1 MKSIV
6 IALTLLVT
14 NVFALDDFDL
24 YRYGPS
30 DKIVI
35 EREAFILKFVFYDSF
50 ESLQVGYK
58 EATGDKKEG
67 EVRGFTMVSR
77 TQDICTVHVV
87 KAQLWDDRE
96 DLTILGHEVYHC
108 TFASHTT
115 VVADK
120 DQEKTDEDK
129 LLEEDRRLELEG
141 LEEECESNT
150 RFDFIAGCKELLE
163 TK

>member
-1 MKSIV
+1 MKSIL

-24 YRYGPS
+24 YRYGPN
-30 DKIVI
+30 DKLIV
-35 EREAFILKFVFYDSF
+35 EREAFVLKFVFYDSF
-50 ESLQVGYK
+50 ESLQVGFRK
-58 EATGDKKEG
+58 VTGDKKEG

-77 TQDICTVHVV
+77 TQDVCTVHVV
-87 KAQLWDDRE
+87 KPKIWDDRE
-96 DLTILGHEVYHC
+96 NLTILGHEVYHC
-108 TFASHTT
+108 TFANHTT

-141 LEEECESNT
+141 LKEECKNNT
-150 RFDFIAGCKELLE
+150 TFEFIAGCKELEE